1 MEIVLFLP
9 EALPWKR
16 GAFLYGMKVVE
27 QCEWLSNKTAPNA
40 NKRTSEELALEDES
54 GGMSIVRLMI
64 LRATVSSFCVKKGS
78 EWTRLI
84 KTFNDSSEV
93 IKVRETNKLSQPDFT
108 TAVWNQEYP
117 PISSKEKSYCPSLP
131 LLRTQ
136 KALADIWQFNLL
148 MLTDSLF
155 SQPLAGHSLYLT
167 TPLQTQ
173 VKHGLCCQALSR
185 MLYIEKIHTQWQVT
199 GLVSW
204 VKKLRRDTG
213 RAFQDVTLEITRPQR
228 NFGALLV
235 PMLHS
240 NASP

>member
-1 MEIVLFLP
+1 MRAVEW
-9 EALPWKR
+9 AL
-16 GAFLYGMKVVE
+16 
-27 QCEWLSNKTAPNA
+27 
-40 NKRTSEELALEDES
+40 S
-54 GGMSIVRLMI
+54 GW
-64 LRATVSSFCVKKGS
+64 RATFSSFYVKKGS

-93 IKVRETNKLSQPDFT
+93 IKMRETNKLSQPDFT

-117 PISSKEKSYCPSLP
+117 PISSKGKSYCPSLP
-131 LLRTQ
+131 SLRTQ

-155 SQPLAGHSLYLT
+155 SQPLAGHSLHLT

-185 MLYIEKIHTQWQVT
+185 MLYIEKIHTQRQVT
-199 GLVSW
+199 RLVSW
-204 VKKLRRDTG
+204 VNKLRRDTG

-228 NFGALLV
+228 NFRALLV
-235 PMLHS
+235 TMLHS